1 MIYSAVRR
9 HSPWEIQMS
18 TSATNHDTTTSKT
31 DFAAT
36 ARALG
41 AAFSDRAAGHDA
53 QGSFVADNYDEL
65 REHKLFSAGIPKELG
80 GGGATYAELCEVVLE
95 LGRHCGSTALSF
107 AMHTH
112 PVAVN
117 VYKHLHGDAGATET
131 LSKIAEGELVIAGT
145 GANDWLKSSGEA
157 ERVEGGFRVRA
168 HKHFVS
174 GGPGAHVFVSSV
186 AYRGEGADE
195 VLHFAIPFAS
205 EGLKAIEMWDVLGMR
220 GTGSHDV
227 LLEDVFVPDEAIA
240 LRRSADGW
248 HPMWNVIIPTALPLI
263 TAAYVGLAERAAEL
277 AVDGAKR
284 RGPALAPVVGEMLSA
299 LSVARMSLKDMIGL
313 NRNHGFEPTLGLADD
328 ILTRKAIA
336 AEALKETVEVAAEI
350 VGGAG
355 FFRGHP
361 VERIVRD
368 IRAMHFHPLPS
379 RRQREFSGRVALGL
393 DPIA

>member
-1 MIYSAVRR
+1 
-9 HSPWEIQMS
+9 MS
-18 TSATNHDTTTSKT
+18 TTTTPRDTTERTT
-31 DFAAT
+31 DFVAT
-36 ARALG
+36 ASTLG
-41 AAFSDRAAGHDA
+41 PVLAERAAGHDTD
-53 QGSFVADNYDEL
+53 GSFVADNYDDL
-65 REHKLFSAGIPKELG
+65 RAHRLFSAGIPTELG
-80 GGGATYAELCEVVLE
+80 GGGASYRELCDVIRE

-112 PVAVN
+112 PVATN
-117 VYKHLHGDAGATET
+117 IYKHLHGDERATAA
-131 LSKIAEGELVIAGT
+131 LSKIAAGELVIAGT

-174 GGPGAHVFVSSV
+174 GGPGAQIFVSSV
-186 AYRGEGADE
+186 AYSGEGADE
-195 VLHFAIPFAS
+195 VLHFAIPFDS
-205 EGLKAIEMWDVLGMR
+205 DGLRTVKTWNSLGMR
-220 GTGSHDV
+220 GTGSHDL
-227 LLEDVFVPDEAIA
+227 LLEDVFVPDEAVV
-240 LRRSADGW
+240 LRRTAEGW

-277 AVDGAKR
+277 AVKSAKK
-284 RGPALAPVVGEMLSA
+284 RGPAQAQVVGEMFSA
-299 LSVARMSLKDMIGL
+299 LAIARMSLKDMIGL
-313 NRNHGFEPTLGLADD
+313 NRNHGFTPGLALADD
-328 ILTRKAIA
+328 ILTRKAVA
-336 AEALKETVEVAAEI
+336 ADALKNTVELAAEI

-368 IRAMHFHPLPS
+368 VRAIQFHPLPS